1 MEITRINVYPV
12 NGKIIKANGT
22 IGFNDMFVV
31 SFKIMEGEHGLFV
44 QFPSHSYEGEDG
56 KKKYVN
62 DFYIMDGDFRED
74 VSDAIMKAY
83 EDETEDNKKETRSKG
98 SRRR

>member
-31 SFKIMEGEHGLFV
+31 SFKIMDGENGLFV
-44 QFPSHSYEGEDG
+44 QFPSHSYEDEG

-62 DFYIMDGDFRED
+62 DFYIMDKDFRED

-83 EDETEDNKKETRSKG
+83 EDETEDNKKEARSKG